1 MEQNPT
7 FRFGWWFGRCSR
19 RHDAGACGEHRESA
33 CEHPCRVVAE
43 GLRDPLA
50 ERWPEEQRAVDRKR
64 EIARCL
70 APALVGG
77 EILGS
82 AGGADKHRCLAE
94 PGEHSEGDHHAEA
107 GRRRRGDRGEAG
119 DDRAADD
126 EPLTAVSVSQWSDD
140 WADARS
146 GQSKRTDGD
155 ADLGVGAAEF
165 ALDEQRQDRQGH
177 VEAKEV
183 EGHAGHQR
191 HEARRQQ
198 GGANGG

>member
-1 MEQNPT
+1 MPVLAASDSEP
-7 FRFGWWFGRCSR
+7 
-19 RHDAGACGEHRESA
+19 A
-33 CEHPCRVVAE
+33 CEHPCRVGAE
-43 GLRDPLA
+43 GLGDPLA
-50 ERWPEEQRAVDRKR
+50 ERRPEEQRAVDRKR

-94 PGEHSEGDHHAEA
+94 PGERPEGDHHAEA

-126 EPLTAVSVSQWSDD
+126 EPLATVSVSQWSDD
-140 WADARS
+140 RTDARG
-146 GQSKRTDGD
+146 GQSERTDGD

-165 ALDEQRQDRQGH
+165 ALDEERQDRQGH
-177 VEAKEV
+177 VEAEEV